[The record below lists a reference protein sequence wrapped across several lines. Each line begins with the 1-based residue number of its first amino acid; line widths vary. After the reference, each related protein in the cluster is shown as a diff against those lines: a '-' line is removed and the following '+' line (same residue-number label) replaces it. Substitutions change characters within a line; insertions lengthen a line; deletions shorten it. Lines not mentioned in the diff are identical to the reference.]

1 MKNKDFA
8 KVINVLALA
17 VFAVVFITPFVFM
30 FLMSLKDKRGA
41 NLLGFT
47 LPDVYH
53 FDNYLNVLK
62 YNHYQVLT
70 AFRNS
75 ITLTFFSVVIL
86 IACCS
91 SAGFVIQRR
100 RDFFSGTANSVILA
114 GLVVPVSILP
124 TIWILQQLH
133 LYKTMA
139 GMILIEVTINIPF
152 TVMLYRS
159 YMASVP
165 VELEEAACIDGCS
178 PFATFMR
185 IIFPLLQPVS
195 ATIIILNSVTI
206 FNDFTNPLYFLPGS
220 RNVTVQL
227 TLYNFISQSG
237 NSYNLLF
244 ADAILITIPMFIL
257 FVFFNKKII
266 AGMSAGAVKG

>member
-1 MKNKDFA
+1 MKNKKMTKSINAIALIVFS
-8 KVINVLALA
+8 VI
-17 VFAVVFITPFVFM
+17 FITPFAFM
-30 FLMSLKDKRGA
+30 FLMSLKDKRDA
-41 NLLGFT
+41 NLMRLT
-47 LPDVYH
+47 LPAVWH
-53 FDNYLNVLK
+53 FDNYLKVLQ

-75 ITLTFFSVVIL
+75 IILTLFSVVIL
-86 IACCS
+86 IASCS
-91 SAGFVIQRR
+91 AAGFIIQRR
-100 RDFFSGTANSVILA
+100 HDTFSRTANSVILA
-114 GLVVPVSILP
+114 GLIVPASILP

-133 LYKTMA
+133 LYKTMP
-139 GMILIEVTINIPF
+139 GMIFVEAAINIPF

-165 VELEEAACIDGCS
+165 VELEEAARIDGCS
-178 PFATFMR
+178 PFSTFLR

-220 RNVTVQL
+220 KNVTVQL

-244 ADAILITIPMFIL
+244 ADAILITIPLFIL
-257 FVFFNKKII
+257 FIFFNKKII
-266 AGMSAGAVKG
+266 AGMSAGAIKG

>member
-8 KVINVLALA
+8 KLINILALA
-17 VFAVVFITPFVFM
+17 LFAVVFITPFAFM

-47 LPDVYH
+47 LPDVWH
-53 FDNYLNVLK
+53 FDNYLKVLQ

-75 ITLTFFSVVIL
+75 IILTFFSVVIL

-91 SAGFVIQRR
+91 AAGFVIQRR
-100 RDFFSGTANSVILA
+100 RDSFSGTANSVILA

-133 LYKTMA
+133 LYKTMT

>member
-1 MKNKDFA
+1 MKNKGMA
-8 KVINVLALA
+8 KFINIIALIVFSVI
-17 VFAVVFITPFVFM
+17 FITPFAFM
-30 FLMSLKDKRGA
+30 FLMSLKDKRDA
-41 NLLGFT
+41 NLMRLT
-47 LPDVYH
+47 LPAVWH
-53 FDNYLNVLK
+53 FDNYLKVLQ

-75 ITLTFFSVVIL
+75 IILTLFSVVIL
-86 IACCS
+86 IAICS
-91 SAGFVIQRR
+91 TAGFIIQRR
-100 RDFFSGTANSVILA
+100 HDTFSRTANSVILA
-114 GLVVPVSILP
+114 GLIVPASILP

-133 LYKTMA
+133 LYKTMP
-139 GMILIEVTINIPF
+139 GMIFVEIAINIPF

-165 VELEEAACIDGCS
+165 VELEEAARIDGCS
-178 PFATFMR
+178 PFLTFLR

-220 RNVTVQL
+220 KNVTVQL

-244 ADAILITIPMFIL
+244 SDAILITIPMFIL